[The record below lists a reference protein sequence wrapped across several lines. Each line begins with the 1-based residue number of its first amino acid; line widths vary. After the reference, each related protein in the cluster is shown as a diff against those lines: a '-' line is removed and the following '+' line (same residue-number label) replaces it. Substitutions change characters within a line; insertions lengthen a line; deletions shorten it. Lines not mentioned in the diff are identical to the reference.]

1 MKSRSQRRVRGGGV
15 RSGTRECRSC
25 QALHS
30 RNNLWQFTLKAN
42 AAIVFN
48 PLIKELS
55 IVVVVEFLAC
65 LNIALCQ
72 NIDATTINIY
82 FAVGAARVVNIA
94 RGIAAW

>member
-1 MKSRSQRRVRGGGV
+1 MARGSAGHAKRCV
-15 RSGTRECRSC
+15 
-25 QALHS
+25 S
-30 RNNLWQFTLKAN
+30 RNNLLRFTLKAN

-55 IVVVVEFLAC
+55 IIVVVEFLAC

-72 NIDATTINIY
+72 NIDAATINIY

>member
-1 MKSRSQRRVRGGGV
+1 MR
-15 RSGTRECRSC
+15 
-25 QALHS
+25 
-30 RNNLWQFTLKAN
+30 FTLKAN

-55 IVVVVEFLAC
+55 IVVVVEFLAS

-72 NIDATTINIY
+72 NIDAPTINIY